1 MPESR
6 AASQGRLRRRKPK
19 VYPTTIRDAS
29 LDAALMEL
37 RAALDLE
44 SLWRAA
50 VATLDLMLPVYHYVA
65 AMPCVEDRPIWVST
79 TVPECEEPGYWDR
92 FISCEPPLARVL
104 MNQPFA
110 KVCYLNDHW
119 SEEELSCT
127 EFYKRV
133 MVPEGWQHAAGFLFW
148 DGTDYLGHIGINR
161 TRQDGLFL
169 PHERALLD
177 EFHPHLESA
186 VKRVAAFDRERSKR
200 AALEAV
206 LKETPD
212 GMMILDWELR
222 PVFSN
227 RAADEACQLWE
238 GGNASGDPIPADVR
252 TAAGSLL
259 ASSESLFRQPPPG
272 KLTPPAS
279 EIFHPRIP
287 GLGARMRVLHPRA
300 KQAIKPH
307 CLIEFSRVMQG
318 SSGEPAVAAFS
329 LTLAERRVADLVAMG
344 KSNPSVAA
352 ELNLSVNTVRAHLRE
367 IFSKLGIS
375 HRGELTGALA
385 KASAAHRR

>member
-1 MPESR
+1 MPDSR
-6 AASQGRLRRRKPK
+6 AASHGRLRRRKPK
-19 VYPTTIRDAS
+19 VYPTTIHDAS
-29 LDAALMEL
+29 LDAALAEL

-50 VATLDLMLPVYHYVA
+50 IATLDLMLPVFHYVA

-79 TVPECEEPGYWDR
+79 TVPESEEPGYWDR

-104 MNQPFA
+104 ANQPFS
-110 KVCYLNDHW
+110 KVAYLDDHW
-119 SEEELSCT
+119 SDEELSGT
-127 EFYKRV
+127 EFHKRV
-133 MVPEGWQHAAGFLFW
+133 MIPEGWQHAAGFLFW
-148 DGTDYLGHIGINR
+148 EGTEYLGHIGINR

-177 EFHPHLESA
+177 EFYPHLESA

-206 LKETPD
+206 LKEMPD
-212 GMMILDWELR
+212 GMLILDWELR

-227 RAADEACQLWE
+227 RAAEEACQRWNE
-238 GGNASGDPIPADVR
+238 GNTTGDDGIPADVR
-252 TAAGSLL
+252 TAAGSLM
-259 ASSESLFRQPPPG
+259 ASSESLLRQPPPG
-272 KLTPPAS
+272 KLTPPAR
-279 EIFHPRIP
+279 EMFHPEIP

-329 LTLAERRVADLVAMG
+329 LTTAERRVADLVAMG

-367 IFSKLGIS
+367 VFSKLGIR

-385 KASAAHRR
+385 KVSGE

>member
-6 AASQGRLRRRKPK
+6 AASHGRLRRRKPK
-19 VYPTTIRDAS
+19 VYPTTIHDTS
-29 LDAALMEL
+29 LEATLAEL

-44 SLWRAA
+44 SLWRAS
-50 VATLDLMLPVYHYVA
+50 VAALDLMLPVFHHVA

-79 TVPECEEPGYWDR
+79 TVPESEEPGYWDR
-92 FISCEPPLARVL
+92 FISCEPPLSRVL
-104 MNQPFA
+104 TNQPFS
-110 KVCYLNDHW
+110 KVAYLDDHW
-119 SEEELSCT
+119 SEEELSGT

-148 DGTDYLGHIGINR
+148 EGTDYLGHIGINR
-161 TRQDGLFL
+161 TRQEGLFL

-177 EFHPHLESA
+177 EFYPHLESA

-206 LKETPD
+206 LKEMPD
-212 GMMILDWELR
+212 GMLILDWELQT
-222 PVFSN
+222 VFSN
-227 RAADEACQLWE
+227 RAAEEACQRWN
-238 GGNASGDPIPADVR
+238 GGNATGDVIPAEVR
-252 TAAGSLL
+252 TAAGTLM
-259 ASSESLFRQPPPG
+259 ASSESLLRQPPPG
-272 KLTPPAS
+272 KLTPPVS
-279 EIFHPRIP
+279 EMFHPEIP

-318 SSGEPAVAAFS
+318 SGGEPAVAAFS
-329 LTLAERRVADLVAMG
+329 LTTAERRVADLVAMG

-367 IFSKLGIS
+367 VFSKLGIR

-385 KASAAHRR
+385 KVSGG